1 MCKCDPP
8 VAAGGIFQQARQ
20 TRRRLE
26 ADEVLWGTF
35 LVELEASGAIHVLAH
50 AGLDFVIIDMEHGTY
65 SPPQARRLIEAS
77 RAAPMACLVRVP
89 LGDRGTV
96 TKMLDAGADGI
107 LFPQV
112 RTMEEVRQ
120 AVAMTKYPPLGC
132 RGVHLFRP
140 HLDFAPRVSAKQ
152 VFAEANASIITAI
165 QIETPE
171 AVELIDQIAGTVGVD
186 MLYVG
191 PGDLGALL
199 CNGED
204 GDQAK
209 INEVMERVGL
219 ACREHGKIAGC
230 HVGSIESA
238 AKWIPLGFRFFGAW
252 AALRLLFHGAEAFIA
267 QARQLSGPSQQEP
280 S

>member
-1 MCKCDPP
+1 MPRRNP
-8 VAAGGIFQQARQ
+8 TIAANDIFQQAKQ
-20 TRRRLE
+20 TRRQLD
-26 ADEVLWGTF
+26 AGEVLWGTF
-35 LVELEASGAIHVLAH
+35 LVELEAPGAIHVLAH

-77 RAAPMACLVRVP
+77 RAAPMTCVVRVP
-89 LGDRGTV
+89 LGERGTV
-96 TKMLDAGADGI
+96 TKMLDAGSDGI

-120 AVAMTKYPPLGC
+120 VVAMTKYPPLGC

-140 HLDFAPRVSAKQ
+140 HLGFAPQMNAKR

-171 AVELIDQIAGTVGVD
+171 AVELIDQIAATVGVD

-199 CNGED
+199 FSGED

-209 INEVMERVGL
+209 IDEVMERVGR

-230 HVGSIESA
+230 HVGSVESA

-267 QARQLSGPSQQEP
+267 QASQVSRCSEQEP
-280 S
+280 M

>member
-1 MCKCDPP
+1 MSRCHDTI
-8 VAAGGIFQQARQ
+8 AANDYFQQAKQ
-20 TRRRLE
+20 TRRQLE
-26 ADEVLWGTF
+26 AGEVLWGTF
-35 LVELEASGAIHVLAH
+35 LAELEASGVIHVLAH

-65 SPPQARRLIEAS
+65 SPPQARRLIEAT
-77 RAAPMACLVRVP
+77 RAAPMTCVVRVP
-89 LGDRGTV
+89 LGERGTV
-96 TKMLDAGADGI
+96 TKMLDAGSDGI
-107 LFPQV
+107 LFPQI

-120 AVAMTKYPPLGC
+120 AVAMTKYPPLGS

-140 HLDFAPRVSAKQ
+140 HLGFAPRVSAKH
-152 VFAEANASIITAI
+152 VFAEANASIMTAI

-171 AVELIDQIAGTVGVD
+171 AVELIDQIAGTAGID

-199 CNGED
+199 FNGED
-204 GDQAK
+204 VDQAK
-209 INEVMERVGL
+209 IDEVMERVGR

-230 HVGSIESA
+230 HVGSVEAA

-252 AALRLLFHGAEAFIA
+252 AAVRLLFHGAEAFMA
-267 QARQLSGPSQQEP
+267 QARRLSRPSEQEP